1 MQNLEDLAALLFSPD
16 SLQLHVEQAIAVL
29 ESSIA
34 TPDLQVAQD
43 SAASAADAAGGSAP
57 AGASPSRAV
66 ATTRGAAA
74 EDGTSGACVCVVC
87 MCVCAF
93 LSHRLVPNIWRVC
106 WYAGG
111 LKCRVRLVGFE
122 L

>member
-1 MQNLEDLAALLFSPD
+1 MQNLEDLSALLFSPD

-29 ESSIA
+29 ESAIA

-74 EDGTSGACVCVVC
+74 EDGTSGV
-87 MCVCAF
+87 CVCAF
-93 LSHRLVPNIWRVC
+93 LSHRLDPNVWRVC
-106 WYAGG
+106 WYAGV
-111 LKCRVRLVGFE
+111 LKCRLRSVEFE